1 MFINS
6 GKITST
12 QGKEPPLMTTREEL
26 KKDDKQRRMEKFI
39 TKSCRRTE
47 EDWQKKIARA
57 TNP

>member
-1 MFINS
+1 MIN
-6 GKITST
+6 
-12 QGKEPPLMTTREEL
+12 REEW
-26 KKDDKQRRMEKFI
+26 KKFI